1 MLLSSVTKVEICVI
15 VNSKE
20 DGGGLLRPQG
30 GGEHTFIAESWM
42 VDAMQNCT
50 FNSISGLITYHLDVT
65 NSLHKP
71 THSLFH
77 SCISIKERFKK

>member
-1 MLLSSVTKVEICVI
+1 
-15 VNSKE
+15 
-20 DGGGLLRPQG
+20 
-30 GGEHTFIAESWM
+30 M